1 MLSAA
6 LLEIMIHYSMT
17 EINVHKTSLKLP
29 TFAYL
34 RCSAKQSASQQ
45 SESVLLQFPAKYL
58 QVGTGVE
65 IHLTHS

>member
-6 LLEIMIHYSMT
+6 LLEIMINYSMT
-17 EINVHKTSLKLP
+17 EINEHKTLLKLP

-34 RCSAKQSASQQ
+34 RCSAKQPASQQ
-45 SESVLLQFPAKYL
+45 SESVLLPAKYL
-58 QVGTGVE
+58 PVRAGVE